1 MRFGVCC
8 SITDIDKMEAMGFD
22 YIEGNA
28 TALSRMEESAFRTAA
43 DRINRAGIR
52 PEVFNCLF
60 PAERKVLID
69 PVRETDYLNAVL
81 DRMTLLGGKLVV
93 FGSGYARER
102 PADMEPAE
110 AWARLVT
117 LCRLVAG
124 RAQAHG
130 MEAVIEPLN
139 RAETSMVNTQEEA
152 RQLAADVAHPAFGV
166 LADFYHMQA
175 VGDGA
180 AEVAAGSRLLRHAHI
195 AAPQSRACPFDGD
208 GVDYTPFF
216 EGLALAGY
224 DNRISFEGAASDDEK
239 LAALLTFLRRNV
251 NDSRRALRYEA

>member
-8 SITDIDKMEAMGFD
+8 AITDIDKMEAMGYD
-22 YIEGNA
+22 YTEGNA
-28 TALSRMEESAFRTAA
+28 TVLSRMEESAFRTAA
-43 DRINRAGIR
+43 DRITRARIR

-69 PVRETDYLNAVL
+69 PGRETDYLDAVFG
-81 DRMTLLGGKLVV
+81 RMALLGGKLVV

-102 PADMEPAE
+102 PADMAPDE
-110 AWARLVT
+110 AWDRLVT
-117 LCRLVAG
+117 LSRLVAD

-139 RAETSMVNTQEEA
+139 RAETSMVNTQREA
-152 RQLAADVAHPAFGV
+152 RRLAADVAHPAFGV

-180 AEVAAGSRLLRHAHI
+180 AEVEADGPLLRHAHI
-195 AAPQSRACPFDGD
+195 AAPQSRACPSDGD
-208 GVDYTPFF
+208 GVNYGPFF

-224 DNRISFEGAASDDEK
+224 DSRLSFEGTAADDGK
-239 LAALLTFLRRNV
+239 LAALLAFLRRNV
-251 NDSRRALRYEA
+251 NDSRRAFCH